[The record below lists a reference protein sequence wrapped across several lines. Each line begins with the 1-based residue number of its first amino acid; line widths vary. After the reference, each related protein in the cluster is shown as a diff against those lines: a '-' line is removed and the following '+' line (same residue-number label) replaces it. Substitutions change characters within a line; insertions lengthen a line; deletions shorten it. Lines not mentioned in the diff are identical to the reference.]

1 MTEII
6 FSITFIW
13 LVATFFL
20 LIIYDIYA
28 VTKGKSTI
36 SWIVFNTSRHW
47 PVIPFLSGFIIG
59 FLMGHLFFPIPVPI
73 GQ

>member
-1 MTEII
+1 MIETI
-6 FSITFIW
+6 FSLTFIW
-13 LVATFFL
+13 LVVTFFL

-36 SWIVFNTSRHW
+36 SWIVFDTSRRW
-47 PVIPFLSGFIIG
+47 PVIAFLSGFIIG

>member
-1 MTEII
+1 MTETI
-6 FSITFIW
+6 FSLTFIW
-13 LVATFFL
+13 LVVTFFL

-36 SWIVFNTSRHW
+36 SWIVFDTSRRW